1 MKLIV
6 NINKRLLGHAKNVFT
21 NIELF
26 KEETSHQEDRYQEW
40 IDGKSKLWKQEKQ
53 QHDHDAFLTDHF
65 LNSIRSNGAD
75 EYFLNASLYLF
86 QP

>member
-40 IDGKSKLWKQEKQ
+40 IDGKSKLWKQEK
-53 QHDHDAFLTDHF
+53 
-65 LNSIRSNGAD
+65 
-75 EYFLNASLYLF
+75 
-86 QP
+86 